1 MSLGKNVAKADAV
14 NSQKLMRQPSA
25 MLGKEYEIRADGV
38 NVLGVMPEDAELCR
52 IFENKERECMG
63 IEPTG
68 SFVQTPRWF

>member
-1 MSLGKNVAKADAV
+1 
-14 NSQKLMRQPSA
+14 

-52 IFENKERECMG
+52 ILENKERECMG